1 MAKWKNRGPSRASGA
16 QIAAN
21 RIRVYICD
29 KCGHWNEGKKPEF
42 FCQSPVPCVGATFTH
57 FDSRAEAKRWCELLL
72 LQKHGKIEDLER
84 QVTLKLDAMP
94 VRGQASGSGC
104 VGRYV
109 ADFTYYENDEYVIED
124 VKGGAMT
131 DLAAWKMKHVEA
143 QYGTK
148 VRIVQR

>member
-1 MAKWKNRGPSRASGA
+1 MARRPNRRQYGPKKASGP

-42 FCQSPVPCVGATFTH
+42 FCESPGKCDGTTFTH
-57 FDSRAEAKRWCELLL
+57 FDSRAEAQRWAELLL
-72 LQKHGKIEDLER
+72 LQRSGQIAELRRQQRLALMAPYDDEDKI
-84 QVTLKLDAMP
+84 
-94 VRGQASGSGC
+94 
-104 VGRYV
+104 VGHYV
-109 ADFTYYENDEYVIED
+109 ADFTYVEDGKQIIED